1 MSKITNPQ
9 SNFLLIQGG
18 SAMKHLSLFLINKVA
33 EWRGLWRLFAYL
45 LIGLLVIGCA
55 ERVNKMPPGGQVN
68 KMNER
73 MSYDE
78 ERAEERKVK
87 TSYAGARQMNKI
99 NTPMSYAEARQVL
112 TRVWES
118 LKPYFSTEQIDQLH
132 VSFIGKDKVELY
144 VRTTYNDEYGV
155 RTYHINYRFNLAEMS
170 DPYIKTRDFWHD
182 FNGFKVVVDSGVTI
196 DSNSEYVTTCEIH
209 WGSKSDADDFSNALY
224 VLKQYAIKERMK
236 LASEASSFADF
247 REKARA
253 WRTLPVKPALPEDVR
268 RCRLL
273 AEDAFQNKEFEKAV
287 DYYEQGLEI
296 EPLWPQGQYNAALLY
311 GEIKDYEN
319 AVSHMKRY
327 LELAPDASDAQLA
340 RDQLMIWQSKMKQ

>member
-1 MSKITNPQ
+1 MSVDEQ
-9 SNFLLIQGG
+9 
-18 SAMKHLSLFLINKVA
+18 
-33 EWRGLWRLFAYL
+33 
-45 LIGLLVIGCA
+45 
-55 ERVNKMPPGGQVN
+55 RVNKIN
-68 KMNER
+68 TLSSLDER
-73 MSYDE
+73 
-78 ERAEERKVK
+78 VK
-87 TSYAGARQMNKI
+87 KI

-118 LKPYFSTEQIDQLH
+118 WKSQFSTEQIDQLH